1 MPIVPKLDQAVEL
14 RFYRQSGMSSRTIYV
29 RREAKTVEYGARGL
43 GGGPVTRRERVRFLA
58 RQDVEIEDAL
68 TRAEVV
74 APVRIVDSGIEYQ
87 VSALED
93 FGSRTRI
100 RLLCDAFP
108 PSQR

>member
-1 MPIVPKLDQAVEL
+1 MPTIPKLDQAVEL
-14 RFYRQSGMSSRTIYV
+14 RFYRTSGMSGSTMYV
-29 RREAKTVEYGARGL
+29 RREARTVEYAARGI

-58 RQDVEIEDAL
+58 RRNLAIEDAL

-74 APVRIVDSGIEYQ
+74 APVRIVDNGIEYQ